1 MTQFLPHI
9 PFLLQAPHPTPP
21 QKNTPSLHLH
31 HCLKT
36 TRNTMFC
43 VYIMYYYYCFFFPCL
58 PVCLGQNFFFSTEKA
73 KTGTFSPQHTHTP
86 PTPHTLPPI
95 PSFFFLTL
103 FVFVLLL
110 SSFPFTRLY
119 SLPFFLFFSL
129 LPPYPFLDFV
139 YFASKIGSLL

>member
-58 PVCLGQNFFFSTEKA
+58 PVCLGQNFFFHRESKDRNFLT
-73 KTGTFSPQHTHTP
+73 TTHTHTP
-86 PTPHTLPPI
+86 NPPHPTPY
-95 PSFFFLTL
+95 SFFFLSYPICVCIIVIIFSFHTPL
-103 FVFVLLL
+103 F
-110 SSFPFTRLY
+110 SS
-119 SLPFFLFFSL
+119 FFSL
-129 LPPYPFLDFV
+129 FLSSATIPF
-139 YFASKIGSLL
+139 S